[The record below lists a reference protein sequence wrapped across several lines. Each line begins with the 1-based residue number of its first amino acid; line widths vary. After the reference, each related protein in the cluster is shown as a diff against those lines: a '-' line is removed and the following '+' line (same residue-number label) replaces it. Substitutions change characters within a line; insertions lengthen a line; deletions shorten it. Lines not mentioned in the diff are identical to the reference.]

1 MNDDDDDDRFGSSLW
16 RTMHVSDAAASADE
30 VLW

>member
-1 MNDDDDDDRFGSSLW
+1 MNDDGDRFGSSLW
-16 RTMHVSDAAASADE
+16 RTMQVSDAAAIADD